1 MSTEDHTKPPA
12 GRDIVL
18 LTLGV
23 IGIGTS
29 GPVIALS
36 TMPVPSLIFWRNLG
50 GALTML
56 PFALRLQ
63 QWKTI
68 AQRRAI
74 SLSALAGLLLAS
86 HFICFFAAMRLTSV
100 AAGVAITTMQP
111 VFAAIY
117 LRFKGG
123 HIPRR
128 AWVGMVIAFASVL
141 LITGVDLQLSVRAF
155 AGDLLALVGAG
166 LSAGY
171 VLVGSQAQKS
181 LATSTYTT
189 VCYFT
194 CALSVLPV
202 SLILG
207 FELFNFSAR
216 EWWLVLALIGGA
228 QLLGHTMFNL
238 SLKRVSPAVVSLVVF
253 FEVPVSALLAVWWMN
268 QTPPSGTI
276 PGIIGLLIGCG
287 VFVFRGRL
295 ST

>member
-1 MSTEDHTKPPA
+1 
-12 GRDIVL
+12 

-36 TMPVPSLIFWRNLG
+36 TMPVPTLIFWRNLG

-56 PFALRLQ
+56 PFALRLK
-63 QWKTI
+63 QWRTQ
-68 AQRRAI
+68 AERRAI
-74 SLSALAGLLLAS
+74 KLSAIAGVLLAA

-111 VFAAIY
+111 VFAAMY
-117 LRFKGG
+117 LRFEGG

-128 AWVGMVIAFASVL
+128 AWVGMIIAFASVL
-141 LITGVDLQLSVRAF
+141 LITGVDLQLSLRAF
-155 AGDLLALVGAG
+155 SGDLLALIGAA

-171 VLVGSQAQKS
+171 VLIGSKAQKS
-181 LATSTYTT
+181 LATSTYTS
-189 VCYFT
+189 VCYLT
-194 CALSVLPV
+194 CAISVLPV
-202 SLILG
+202 TLILG
-207 FELFNFSAR
+207 LQLFNFSSR

-253 FEVPVSALLAVWWMN
+253 FEVPVSALLAVWWMG

-295 ST
+295 SA